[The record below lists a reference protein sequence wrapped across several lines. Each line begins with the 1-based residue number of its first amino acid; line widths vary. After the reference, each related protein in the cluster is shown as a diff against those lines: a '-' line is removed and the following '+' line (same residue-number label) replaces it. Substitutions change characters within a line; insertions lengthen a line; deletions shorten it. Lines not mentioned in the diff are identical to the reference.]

1 MSLSHLD
8 FLIVKKS
15 HFKLLSQPSKPTAK
29 GKTVTPL
36 GLPVEDILDSLK
48 QQLSERHEVVLEAPP
63 GAGKTTLVPL
73 ALMDEPWL
81 KHRKILMLEP
91 RRIATRSAAHR
102 MASLLNES
110 AGQTIGYRM
119 RLETKVSKQ
128 TKVEVIT
135 EGILTRMLQNDP
147 SLEEVGL
154 VIFDEFHER
163 SLDSD
168 LALSLCLKGR
178 ALFRDDHDQNQAP
191 LKILVMSA
199 TLDSKA
205 TAELL
210 GGAPIVISEGRA
222 YPVDIIY
229 GQARQPKERITDR
242 MVTTIK
248 HAVTENPSSSVL
260 AFLPGQGEIRRVA
273 DDLSDW
279 IFDRKLQGLHLR
291 PLYGN
296 LSIEEQQQA
305 IAPLSGPQ
313 ANDQKIVLAT
323 NIAETSL
330 TIDGVDVVVDC
341 GLAREAK
348 FNPSIGMTGLH
359 TVKISKASSVQRA
372 GRAGRLRPGKC
383 YRLWSADQQLQLA
396 AHGSAEILNA
406 DLAPMALQLL
416 QWGVDDPSEL
426 SWIDPPPKGLWQQA
440 MDLLRSLGA
449 IRRETNGWLL
459 TDHGKAMTSLPVHPR
474 LAHLL
479 LCGSAVGF
487 IKPAALVA
495 SLLSDRDPFSR
506 DNADISTRLEILS
519 GKSPCPPMHKG
530 WLQRTRQLAQQFEQ
544 QATKVKRPSKVSHLL
559 SADQLPGY
567 LLACAYPDRI
577 ARQRHSGGYQ
587 LANGRSAKLMGHHH
601 LANSDW
607 LAIAEVSSMQGGK
620 GDIIR
625 SAVKLDAGLFESALG
640 NVVELDTIA
649 EWDTQTNRFVAE
661 EQQKIGVLTLQR
673 TRLNTVPAEAKSAA
687 LIQHIRKQGLNLLP
701 WTAELE
707 QWCARVSLVRSV
719 EVENNW
725 PDVSDEGLLTT
736 LEDWL
741 APYLNT
747 VNLLND
753 FKKVKLTESLHALL
767 PWDKQQ
773 ALNKL
778 APTHLKVPSGS
789 NIRIDYTESPPVLA
803 VKLQEM
809 FGCEQSPA
817 VIAGKVPLLIH
828 LLSPAGKPLQI
839 TQDLAGFWRSSY
851 HEVKKEMKGRYP
863 KHPWPDNPLV
873 EVATRKTKKRI

>member
-1 MSLSHLD
+1 MAEIINTIENISALSYYYP
-8 FLIVKKS
+8 
-15 HFKLLSQPSKPTAK
+15 PSKTTAR

-48 QQLSERHEVVLEAPP
+48 QQLTKRHELVLEAPP
-63 GAGKTTLVPL
+63 GAGKTTLVPI

-81 KHRKILMLEP
+81 NNKKILMLEP

-110 AGQTIGYRM
+110 PGQTIGYRM
-119 RLETKVSKQ
+119 RLDTRVSKQ

-135 EGILTRMLQNDP
+135 EGILTRMLQQDP
-147 SLEEVGL
+147 SLDDVAL

-178 ALFRDDHDQNQAP
+178 DLFRDDDNP

-199 TLDSKA
+199 TLDSDA
-205 TAELL
+205 TSKLL
-210 GGAPIVISEGRA
+210 GGAPVVKSEGRA

-229 GQARQPKERITDR
+229 GHATQAKERITDR
-242 MVTTIK
+242 MVATIK
-248 HAVTENPSSSVL
+248 QAIDQNPNSSVL
-260 AFLPGQGEIRRVA
+260 AFLPGQGEIRRTA
-273 DDLSDW
+273 SELSKW
-279 IFDRKLQGLHLR
+279 IFDRKLQGIHLR

-305 IAPLSGPQ
+305 IVPLSGQ
-313 ANDQKIVLAT
+313 QSNDQKIVLAT

-383 YRLWSADQQLQLA
+383 YRIWSADQQQQLA
-396 AHGSAEILNA
+396 AHGTAEILNA

-416 QWGVDDPSEL
+416 QWGVDDPTEL
-426 SWIDPPPKGLWQQA
+426 SWIDPPPTGLWQQA
-440 MDLLRSLGA
+440 MDLLSSLGA
-449 IRRETNGWLL
+449 IERQDHGWLL
-459 TDHGKAMTSLPVHPR
+459 TCHGKAMTSLPVHPR

-479 LCGSAVGF
+479 LCGSKVGA
-487 IKPAALVA
+487 IKTAALLA

-506 DNADISTRLEILS
+506 DNADIGYRLDILN
-519 GKSPCPPMHKG
+519 GKTHCPPIHKA
-530 WLQRTRQLAQQFEQ
+530 WLERTHQLAQQFEQ
-544 QATKVKRPSKVSHLL
+544 QLSKVKWPSKL
-559 SADQLPGY
+559 SRLITADHLPGY
-567 LLACAYPDRI
+567 LIACAYPERI

-587 LANGRSAKLMGHHH
+587 LANGRSAKLIGDQQ
-601 LANSDW
+601 LSTTGWIAV
-607 LAIAEVSSMQGGK
+607 AEVSSQQGRK
-620 GDIIR
+620 GDVIS
-625 SAVKLDAGLFESALG
+625 SAVQLDQSLFDSALS
-640 NVVELDTIA
+640 NAVQQETIA
-649 EWDTQTNRFVAE
+649 EWDKQTNRFIAE
-661 EQQKIGVLTLQR
+661 EQQKIGILILQR
-673 TRLNTVPAEAKSAA
+673 SRLNTVPAHAKSTA
-687 LIQHIRKQGLNLLP
+687 LIQHIRKQGLSLLP
-701 WTAELE
+701 WTAELT
-707 QWCARVSLVRSV
+707 QWCARVALLRTI
-719 EVENNW
+719 EGNNW
-725 PDVSDEGLLTT
+725 PDVSHEALLAT

-753 FKKVKLTESLHALL
+753 FKKVKLTEILHALL
-767 PWDKQQ
+767 PWDEQQ
-773 ALNKL
+773 TLNKL

-789 NIRIDYTESPPVLA
+789 RIRIDYTESPPVLA

-817 VIAGKVPLLIH
+817 IIAGKVPLLIH

-863 KHPWPDNPLV
+863 KHPWPDDPLL
-873 EVATRKTKKRI
+873 ELATWKTKKRI

>member
-1 MSLSHLD
+1 V
-8 FLIVKKS
+8 I
-15 HFKLLSQPSKPTAK
+15 
-29 GKTVTPL
+29 PL

-48 QQLSERHEVVLEAPP
+48 LHLSERHEVVLEAPP

-81 KHRKILMLEP
+81 RHRKILMLEP

-110 AGQTIGYRM
+110 PGQTIGYRM
-119 RLETKVSKQ
+119 RLETKVTKQ
-128 TKVEVIT
+128 SKVEVIT
-135 EGILTRMLQNDP
+135 EGVLTRMLQNDP
-147 SLEEVGL
+147 SLDEVGL

-163 SLDSD
+163 SVDSD

-178 ALFRDDHDQNQAP
+178 ALFRDDHNP

-199 TLDSKA
+199 TLDSNA
-205 TAELL
+205 TSELL
-210 GGAPIVISEGRA
+210 GGAPVVKSQGQA

-229 GQARQPKERITDR
+229 GSAMQANERITDR
-242 MVTTIK
+242 MVVTIK
-248 HAVTENPSSSVL
+248 QALDENPRSSLL
-260 AFLPGQGEIRRVA
+260 AFLPGQGEIRRIA
-273 DDLSDW
+273 SELSNW
-279 IFDRKLQGLHLR
+279 IFDRKLQGIHLH

-305 IAPLSGPQ
+305 IEPLRGQQS
-313 ANDQKIVLAT
+313 NDQKIVLAT

-341 GLAREAK
+341 GLVREAK
-348 FNPSIGMTGLH
+348 FNPSVGMMGLH

-406 DLAPMALQLL
+406 DLAPMALQVL
-416 QWGVDDPSEL
+416 QWGVDDPTEL

-440 MDLLRSLGA
+440 IDLLRSLGA
-449 IRRETNGWLL
+449 IEREAHGWLL
-459 TDHGKAMTSLPVHPR
+459 TEHGKAMTSLPVHPR

-479 LCGSAVGF
+479 LCGTAVGF
-487 IKPAALVA
+487 IKPAALLA
-495 SLLSDRDPFSR
+495 SLISDRDPFSH
-506 DNADISTRLEILS
+506 DNADIGYRLDILN
-519 GKSPCPPMHKG
+519 GKSHCPPMHKA
-530 WLQRTRQLAQQFEQ
+530 WFQRTHQLAQQFEQ
-544 QATKVKRPSKVSHLL
+544 QVSKVKRPSKL
-559 SADQLPGY
+559 SSLISAEQLPGY
-567 LLACAYPDRI
+567 LLACAYPERI

-587 LANGRSAKLMGHHH
+587 LANGRSANLMGHHH
-601 LANSDW
+601 LASNGW
-607 LAIAEVSSMQGGK
+607 LAIAEVSSMNRGN

-625 SAVKLDAGLFESALG
+625 SAVKLDEGLFDSALS
-640 NVVELDTIA
+640 NSIQLETIA
-649 EWDTQTNRFVAE
+649 EWDKQTNRFIAE
-661 EQQKIGVLTLQR
+661 EQQKIGMLILQS
-673 TRLNTVPAEAKSAA
+673 TRLNTVPTHAKSAA
-687 LIQHIRKQGLNLLP
+687 LIQHIRKQGLSLLP
-701 WTAELE
+701 WTAELS
-707 QWCARVSLVRSV
+707 QWCARVSLLRSI
-719 EVENNW
+719 EVDNNW
-725 PDVSDEGLLTT
+725 PDVSDEALLAT

-753 FKKVKLTESLHALL
+753 FKKIKLAEILHALL

-773 ALNKL
+773 ILNTL

-789 NIRIDYTESPPVLA
+789 RIRIDYSQSPPVLA

-809 FGCEQSPA
+809 FGCEQSPT
-817 VIAGKVPLLIH
+817 IIGGKVSLLIH

-863 KHPWPDNPLV
+863 KHPWPDDPLV
-873 EVATRKTKKRI
+873 AIATRKTKKRI